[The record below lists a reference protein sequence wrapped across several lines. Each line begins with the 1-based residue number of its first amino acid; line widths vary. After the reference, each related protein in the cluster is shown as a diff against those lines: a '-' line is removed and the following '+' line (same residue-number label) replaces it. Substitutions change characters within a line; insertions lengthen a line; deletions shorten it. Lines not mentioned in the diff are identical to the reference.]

1 MFIYLFSFLNY
12 PKGLQ
17 VVCET
22 TQPEPVPAK
31 ASVSACHPGNSL
43 DGSVSSQTS
52 QERSSAHPRYKDL
65 QEKLGLTD
73 SVVSTLSGRAE
84 GVGCLYQILNSICLT
99 LG

>member
-1 MFIYLFSFLNY
+1 MCLYTCILFYDY

-22 TQPEPVPAK
+22 TQPDPVPPK

-52 QERSSAHPRYKDL
+52 QERSTAHPRYKEL
-65 QEKLGLTD
+65 QEKLGLM
-73 SVVSTLSGRAE
+73 
-84 GVGCLYQILNSICLT
+84 
-99 LG
+99 